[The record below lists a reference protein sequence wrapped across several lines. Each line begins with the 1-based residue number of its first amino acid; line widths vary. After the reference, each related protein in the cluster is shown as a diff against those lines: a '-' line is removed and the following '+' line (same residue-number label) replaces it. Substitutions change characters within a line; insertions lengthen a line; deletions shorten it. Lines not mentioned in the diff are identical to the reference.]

1 MNPSC
6 VQAVQAA
13 AGRALT
19 PAQIKAIDD
28 RISATMRQLA
38 REQKGAWA
46 AKPQDA
52 RVLEAAQRAMQE
64 IQAEAARKVANAQ
77 RQVLAAAATE
87 ERVQTQQRLYAGSSR
102 SAALVHE
109 MDTTG
114 WYIDG
119 VKREAL
125 AGLIDTVEAA
135 GDAAGA
141 GFGRR
146 ALMFFFDAENPAMTR
161 DIVSEIFSQGKAG
174 TGNAAAQAG
183 AKAWLE
189 TIEALRQRFNAAG
202 GDVGR
207 LDYGYLPQ
215 PHDTARVRGTG
226 QDAYAAKVLPLL
238 DRQRY
243 LREDGSLMN
252 DGEVM
257 VFLRASW
264 DTIASDGLNKLQP
277 GQFRTGAARANAGSE
292 SRQIHFKDGDSYLA
306 YMRDFGAGS
315 MYDAMVAH
323 VSGLAKDIGL
333 VERYG
338 PNPNAQMR
346 LQMDMAR
353 KADGGLKRIAG
364 NTPESYWQVMNGT
377 AGSPESARLAQ
388 IGQTAR
394 NIQVFGKLGGA
405 LLSSITDL
413 GTYMITTG
421 YNRLNYFDAL
431 ANVGRTMSA
440 DTKDFL
446 TAHAILAD
454 SMVSDLSRWSGDN
467 VGHNWAGRLSNAT
480 MKLSLM
486 NAWTDTLRRAFSLTM
501 MQGLGRLSKTRW
513 ADLSEWDRT
522 HLERKG
528 LTEADWGVVTQAQ
541 LTPFRGLDHLTPEA
555 IMATGDVRAQEVVN
569 KVLGLITD
577 ESEFAVLNPDLAT
590 KTIQSWGGQQAGT
603 IKGELARSVMQFKSF
618 PIAMVTRHW
627 RRAFDAPPGMEG
639 APALANRTAY
649 AAALM
654 LSLTGLG
661 AIAFQNKQIVS
672 GRDPLDMTTGKFWLK
687 AFAQGG
693 GAGFLGDV
701 LLRDSTSDRT
711 PQQGLFELLGPTAGS
726 VAQLYELTKGNLD
739 EAAAG
744 KDTHAG
750 AEALQFARG
759 HLPFT
764 SLWYSKRAL
773 DAAFLHQLQEN
784 LSPGYL
790 DRQKARAQKD
800 WNQRMFW
807 QPGQALPE
815 RAPDFSQIAGAQ

>member
-1 MNPSC
+1 MKPQC
-6 VQAVQAA
+6 AQAVQAA

-19 PAQIKAIDD
+19 PAQLKAIDD
-28 RISATMRQLA
+28 RIDAAMRQLA
-38 REQKGAWA
+38 REQKAAWT

-52 RVLEAAQRAMQE
+52 RLVEAAQRAMQE
-64 IQAEAARKVANAQ
+64 IQGEAARKVANAQ

-87 ERVQTQQRLYAGSSR
+87 DRVQTQQRLYPGSSR

-109 MDTTG
+109 MDTTT

-119 VKREAL
+119 IKREAM
-125 AGLIDTVEAA
+125 AGLMDTVTAA
-135 GDAAGA
+135 GETAGT

-161 DIVSEIFSQGKAG
+161 DIVSEIFAQGKGG
-174 TGNAAAQAG
+174 TGNVVAQAG

-189 TIEALRQRFNAAG
+189 SIEHLRNRFNAAG
-202 GDVGR
+202 GDVGK

-226 QDAYAAKVLPLL
+226 QGTYAAKVLPLL

-252 DGEVM
+252 DAEVL

-264 DTIASDGLNKLQP
+264 DTIASDGLNKMQP
-277 GQFRTGAARANAGSE
+277 GQFRTGASRANAGSE
-292 SRQIHFKDGDSYLA
+292 SRQIHFKDGDAYLA
-306 YMRDFGAGS
+306 YMKDFGAGT
-315 MYDAMVAH
+315 MYDGMIAH
-323 VSGLAKDIGL
+323 VGALARDIGL

-346 LQMDMAR
+346 LQMDIAR

-364 NTPESYWQVMNGT
+364 NTPEAYWNVVSGT
-377 AGSPESARLAQ
+377 AGSPESARIAQ
-388 IGQTAR
+388 IYQTTR

-405 LLSSITDL
+405 LLSSVTDL

-431 ANVGRTMSA
+431 ANVGRTMGA
-440 DTKDFL
+440 ETRDFL
-446 TAHAILAD
+446 ASHAILAD

-467 VGHNWAGRLSNAT
+467 IGHNWSGRLSNAT

-486 NAWTDTLRRAFSLTM
+486 NAWTDTLRRAFSMTM
-501 MQGLGRLSKTRW
+501 MQGLGRISKKSW

-522 HLERKG
+522 HLQRKG
-528 LTEADWGVVTQAQ
+528 LTEEDWSVITQAK
-541 LTPFRGLDHLTPEA
+541 LTPFKGMDHLTPES
-555 IMATGDVRAQEVVN
+555 IMATGDARAQEVVN

-577 ESEFAVLNPDLAT
+577 ESEYAVLNPDLAT
-590 KTIQSWGGQQAGT
+590 KTIQSLGGMQTGT
-603 IKGELARSVMQFKSF
+603 HRGEIARSVMQFKSF
-618 PIAMVTRHW
+618 PVAMITRHW
-627 RRAFDAPPGMEG
+627 RRAFDAPQGLDG

-649 AAALM
+649 SAALM

-661 AIAFQNKQIVS
+661 AIAFQNKQLVS
-672 GRDPLDMTTGKFWLK
+672 GRDPIDMTTPRFWLK
-687 AFAQGG
+687 AFTQGG

-701 LLRDSTSDRT
+701 LLRDSTDDRA

-726 VAQLYELTKGNLD
+726 LAQIYSLTKGNLD

-744 KDTHAG
+744 KDTHLG
-750 AEALQFARG
+750 AEGLQFARG

-764 SLWYSKRAL
+764 SLWYAKRSL

-790 DRQKARAQKD
+790 QRQKAKAMKD
-800 WNQRMFW
+800 WNQRMYW
-807 QPGQALPE
+807 EPGQALPG
-815 RAPDFSQIAGAQ
+815 RAPDFTQVAGAQ